1 MAKQTAAQMKAA
13 ADALLTD
20 SGPDWGIDPSE
31 HKTLYEN
38 LVDSSLRD
46 ASKAGDTVTI
56 TLADGTTITFREYS
70 AARPSDAQY
79 YALVTNGTTRPT
91 AAQMTSGA
99 DHRASNDGQIA
110 GWPTRQAN
118 GYLWLWSSHALT
130 DVRNGDGGRNQFS
143 EMLAPVALTIN
154 GTAGQLYR
162 SRTILYPA
170 ALNLDWRVS

>member
-1 MAKQTAAQMKAA
+1 MAKRTTAELQAA
-13 ADALLTD
+13 AAALLTD
-20 SGPDWGIDPSE
+20 SGPDYGILPSE
-31 HKTLYEN
+31 HKA
-38 LVDSSLRD
+38 LVDDLIDSRGPDVSQVGNVTTFTLPN
-46 ASKAGDTVTI
+46 GTEIIITVG
-56 TLADGTTITFREYS
+56 AV
-70 AARPSDAQY
+70 RPSDAQY